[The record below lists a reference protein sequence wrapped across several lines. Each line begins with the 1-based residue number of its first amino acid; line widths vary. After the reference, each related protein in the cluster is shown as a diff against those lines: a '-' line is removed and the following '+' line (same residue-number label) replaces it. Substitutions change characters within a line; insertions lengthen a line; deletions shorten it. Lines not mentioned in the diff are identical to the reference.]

1 MYRSLLL
8 MKKLKTSYKPCSIIT
23 GGVLLCKNGQG
34 CLYVSRVYKV
44 VLGPLRML
52 SLRRCVVGYD
62 PPPPLPLQKNKKD
75 MIY

>member
-1 MYRSLLL
+1 MQYNYRG
-8 MKKLKTSYKPCSIIT
+8 

-34 CLYVSRVYKV
+34 CLYVSGVYKV

-62 PPPPLPLQKNKKD
+62 PPPLQKNKKD